1 MAFEAF
7 AFATPLI
14 LNVFVADNH
23 SLQTGN
29 RFNATVMIN
38 QQVNHILCYIAMP
51 KTFKFPINLYKLSGF
66 VIFNIILLY
75 RCGTDARGIT
85 CL

>member
-23 SLQTGN
+23 SLHTGT
-29 RFNATVMIN
+29 RF
-38 QQVNHILCYIAMP
+38 IA
-51 KTFKFPINLYKLSGF
+51 KLLKFDYWLF
-66 VIFNIILLY
+66 IIGY
-75 RCGTDARGIT
+75 
-85 CL
+85 